1 MDKDMLYDSVIEIVN
16 RNESLYDRWES
27 HIAAYMA
34 KKWPVAFEL
43 AKENSGDDNP
53 TVTIIADMGSD
64 VIDNPKAFISDLD
77 AVFRTLSKGGQL
89 NARGEW
95 C

>member
-1 MDKDMLYDSVIEIVN
+1 
-16 RNESLYDRWES
+16 
-27 HIAAYMA
+27 
-34 KKWPVAFEL
+34 
-43 AKENSGDDNP
+43 
-53 TVTIIADMGSD
+53 MGSD